1 MPFQKL
7 TFRPGINRDTTNY
20 ANEGGWFECDKVRF
34 YSGFPQKMGGWIEGT
49 SERFTGTCRQLWNWV
64 TSYTD
69 NFLAL
74 GTDNHVYIEAGG
86 YFYDITPIRTTLTTP
101 ATDNSV
107 ETGFVG
113 TGAITGTTLTIT
125 AVTSGSLKVGNVI
138 SGSGITAGTIIETFG
153 TAFGGTGTYTVSV
166 PQTAGSTT
174 ITCAVS
180 NAVTFNVV
188 AHGCNTGDYVT
199 ISGVSGDIGGVPDA
213 QINKEHEVTVVD
225 VDNFTINVVTAS
237 TSAATGGGSSIDIV
251 CNIQSGFPLITAG
264 YGWGSGAWNGA
275 YGWGLASPTPIFF
288 PQRDWWFDNFDND
301 LVMNIRS
308 DLTSTG
314 IATGGAIYY
323 WERGTSVNPTS
334 SLQTKAVLLS
344 GLTLN
349 SVSPSDVPET
359 AGQILISQN
368 DKHLLAFGCQP
379 YGGASGD
386 YDPLLI
392 RWATQDQPNVW
403 TPLTTNSAGFIRVSR
418 GSKIVRAIP
427 TRQEILILTDT
438 HVYSFQFL
446 GTTDVFGLQE
456 LADNISVTGPRAA
469 TTANNIVYWMGID
482 KFYFYDGRVQ
492 TLPCTLKEYVFK
504 DINFSQ
510 TDQIICG
517 TNEGFNEVWWFYPS
531 GTSNW
536 IDRYVIYNHL
546 ENIWY
551 YGNLVRTAWL
561 DTASRS
567 FPQAVYTDENQ
578 DPGILYT
585 HEFGVNDADL
595 PMQSFIQSSD
605 FDIGDGEQFMLS
617 RRLIPDVNFTT
628 SNVPNPEVTLSVRS
642 RNFPGSNFQNDPSD
656 SKQVIE
662 TAVGQYTDQIYI
674 RARGR
679 QMALKIS
686 SEDLGVQWQLGVQRL
701 DVRPDG
707 KR

>member
-1 MPFQKL
+1 
-7 TFRPGINRDTTNY
+7 
-20 ANEGGWFECDKVRF
+20 
-34 YSGFPQKMGGWIEGT
+34 
-49 SERFTGTCRQLWNWV
+49 
-64 TSYTD
+64 
-69 NFLAL
+69 
-74 GTDNHVYIEAGG
+74 
-86 YFYDITPIRTTLTTP
+86 
-101 ATDNSV
+101 
-107 ETGFVG
+107 
-113 TGAITGTTLTIT
+113 
-125 AVTSGSLKVGNVI
+125 
-138 SGSGITAGTIIETFG
+138 
-153 TAFGGTGTYTVSV
+153 
-166 PQTAGSTT
+166 
-174 ITCAVS
+174 
-180 NAVTFNVV
+180 
-188 AHGCNTGDYVT
+188 
-199 ISGVSGDIGGVPDA
+199 
-213 QINKEHEVTVVD
+213 
-225 VDNFTINVVTAS
+225 
-237 TSAATGGGSSIDIV
+237 
-251 CNIQSGFPLITAG
+251 
-264 YGWGSGAWNGA
+264 
-275 YGWGLASPTPIFF
+275 
-288 PQRDWWFDNFDND
+288 
-301 LVMNIRS
+301 
-308 DLTSTG
+308 
-314 IATGGAIYY
+314 
-323 WERGTSVNPTS
+323 
-334 SLQTKAVLLS
+334 
-344 GLTLN
+344 
-349 SVSPSDVPET
+349 
-359 AGQILISQN
+359 
-368 DKHLLAFGCQP
+368 
-379 YGGASGD
+379 
-386 YDPLLI
+386 
-392 RWATQDQPNVW
+392 
-403 TPLTTNSAGFIRVSR
+403 
-418 GSKIVRAIP
+418 
-427 TRQEILILTDT
+427 
-438 HVYSFQFL
+438 
-446 GTTDVFGLQE
+446 
-456 LADNISVTGPRAA
+456 
-469 TTANNIVYWMGID
+469 MGID

-531 GTSNW
+531 GASNW